1 MTNQPTIQPTNSPP
15 HGRPSRATGNP
26 CGPVPL
32 TMPRGDVYLA
42 PMHSPALVLLQGV
55 ARPHTLRDWKL
66 RGFDYLFD
74 VAVDIVG
81 VLVAA
86 FALWLLIRL
95 IAQRI
100 ERWGDDGRPE
110 LLSAREQRAKTSAR
124 LFRNVGRAVLV
135 VVTVLLVLGQ
145 LGFNIAP
152 LLASAGVV
160 GLAVSFGSQ
169 SLVRDFVT
177 GFFLQLEHQFAL
189 GDVVRIGAFEGTVE
203 NITLRL
209 VYLRD
214 ASGALHIIP
223 NGQITQVTNLTRAWG
238 RVAIDVEIAWRDADR
253 AERAVTQ
260 AAAALGQDPAWADA
274 LLDPPRV
281 TGIEKIA
288 GGAVTLRTIARVD
301 PYRRDDVARDL
312 RLRIKQAL
320 DEAGIATFVP
330 PVLPVA

>member
-1 MTNQPTIQPTNSPP
+1 VKIEGGAAPASTPQRSHGNQ
-15 HGRPSRATGNP
+15 RPF
-26 CGPVPL
+26 VPL
-32 TMPRGDVYLA
+32 TVPRRVVYLA
-42 PMHSPALVLLQGV
+42 PMHSPVLVLLQTV
-55 ARPHTLRDWKL
+55 ARPHYIRDWKA
-66 RGFDYLFD
+66 RGLDYLIDVGVD
-74 VAVDIVG
+74 VAGVVVG
-81 VLVAA
+81 ALV
-86 FALWLLIRL
+86 LWLLIRL

-100 ERWGDDGRPE
+100 EKWGDDGRPE
-110 LLSAREQRAKTSAR
+110 MHTAREQRAKTAAK
-124 LFRNVGRAVLV
+124 LFRSVGRAVLV
-135 VVTVLLVLGQ
+135 IVTVLLVLGQ
-145 LGFNIAP
+145 LGFNIGP

-209 VYLRD
+209 LYLRD

-238 RVAIDVEIAWRDADR
+238 RVAVDVEVAWRDADR

-260 AAAALGQDPAWADA
+260 AATGLGADPAWADA

-281 TGIEKIA
+281 TGIEKIG
-288 GGAVTLRTIARVD
+288 GGAITLRTIARVD

-312 RLRIKQAL
+312 RLRIKRAL

-330 PVLPVA
+330 PTLPIA

>member
-1 MTNQPTIQPTNSPP
+1 
-15 HGRPSRATGNP
+15 
-26 CGPVPL
+26 
-32 TMPRGDVYLA
+32 
-42 PMHSPALVLLQGV
+42 MHSPVLVLLQSV
-55 ARPHTLRDWKL
+55 TRPHSMRDWRV
-66 RGFDYLFD
+66 RGLDYLID
-74 VAVDIVG
+74 VGVDIAGVVVG
-81 VLVAA
+81 ALV
-86 FALWLLIRL
+86 LWLLIRF

-100 ERWGDDGRPE
+100 ERWGDDGR
-110 LLSAREQRAKTSAR
+110 SDMHTAREQRAKTAAK
-124 LFRNVGRAVLV
+124 LFRSVGRAVLV

-145 LGFNIAP
+145 LGFNIGP

-189 GDVVRIGAFEGTVE
+189 GDVIRIGAFEGTVE

-223 NGQITQVTNLTRAWG
+223 NGSIAQVTNMTRAWG
-238 RVAIDVEIAWRDADR
+238 RVAIDVEVAWRDADR

-260 AAAALGQDPAWADA
+260 AASGLGTDPAWADA

-281 TGIEKIA
+281 TGIEKIG
-288 GGAVTLRTIARVD
+288 GGAITLRTIARVD

-312 RLRIKQAL
+312 RQRIKRAL

-330 PVLPVA
+330 PALPIA

>member
-1 MTNQPTIQPTNSPP
+1 MS
-15 HGRPSRATGNP
+15 S
-26 CGPVPL
+26 
-32 TMPRGDVYLA
+32 
-42 PMHSPALVLLQGV
+42 SALVLLQSV
-55 ARPHTLRDWKL
+55 ARPHSVRDWKL
-66 RGFDYLFD
+66 RGFDYLVD
-74 VAVDIVG
+74 VGVDIAG
-81 VLVAA
+81 VVLGA
-86 FALWLLIRL
+86 FLLWLLIRV
-95 IAQRI
+95 IANRI
-100 ERWGDDGRPE
+100 ERWGDDGRPDVHT
-110 LLSAREQRAKTSAR
+110 AREQRAKTSAK
-124 LFRNVGRAVLV
+124 LFRNVGRFVLV
-135 VVTVLLVLGQ
+135 VVTALLVLGQ

-189 GDVVRIGAFEGTVE
+189 GDVVRIGAYEGTVE

-223 NGQITQVTNLTRAWG
+223 NGQINQVTNLTRAWG
-238 RVAIDVEIAWRDADR
+238 RVAVDVDVAWRDADR
-253 AERAVTQ
+253 AERAVRQ
-260 AAAALGQDPAWADA
+260 AADALGKDTAWADA

-281 TGIEKIA
+281 TGIEKLA

-301 PYRRDDVARDL
+301 PYRRDDVARNL
-312 RLRIKQAL
+312 RERIKRSL

-330 PVLPVA
+330 PTLPIA